1 MIFFCAQPISVLLFQ
16 RGFCTF
22 HNHIIA
28 FFPQKDFDT
37 FCKPFSGAFL
47 CFSIKPSRGIVNNY
61 YIQLKK
67 WVNMFVCFVVFFFSV
82 FFHEHSRFTT
92 EQGKGESISLT
103 PLYHFH
109 PPHRHID
116 ISQGITAE
124 SSPLHI
130 ASNRTWTGLTGL
142 TLKALTTKLAPLK
155 HQNLTNHHFQKLNQN

>member
-67 WVNMFVCFVVFFFSV
+67 WVNMFVCFVVFFFLS
-82 FFHEHSRFTT
+82 FLSWTFTIHNRA
-92 EQGKGESISLT
+92 GEGGEYLFNSSL
-103 PLYHFH
+103 PL
-109 PPHRHID
+109 PPTSQTHRHYPRD
-116 ISQGITAE
+116 YCRE
-124 SSPLHI
+124 
-130 ASNRTWTGLTGL
+130 LTS
-142 TLKALTTKLAPLK
+142 A
-155 HQNLTNHHFQKLNQN
+155 HS